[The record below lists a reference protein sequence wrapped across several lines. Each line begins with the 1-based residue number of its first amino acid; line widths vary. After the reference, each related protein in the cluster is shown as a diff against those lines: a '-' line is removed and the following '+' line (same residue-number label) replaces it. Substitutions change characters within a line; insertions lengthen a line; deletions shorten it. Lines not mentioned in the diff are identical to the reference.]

1 LIIVRRTFAGM
12 RLHLAI
18 VVAVLLMVS
27 QISSNNIILHH
38 LSLFIEQHWY
48 NNISQIYRLNDCK
61 YSKVK
66 VEASK
71 KIFIIVSR
79 TNWCNEVIKM
89 IFGASAKAMRKSSS
103 VIAWATP
110 YNYSRSID
118 PPNRCHDDAYFDNAT
133 RTAYGLAKVDLFCRR
148 GRLNFLPR
156 IWKRSVQE
164 NNQKKHEH
172 QPFRVGIHESNESLI
187 TITMGVLL
195 YAILGVCFLAGN
207 LAYLFGIFIVYDSSV
222 VEEVS

>member
-1 LIIVRRTFAGM
+1 M
-12 RLHLAI
+12 RLYLAI
-18 VVAVLLMVS
+18 VVVVLLMVS

-66 VEASK
+66 VKASK
-71 KIFIIVSR
+71 KIFIIISR
-79 TNWCNEVIKM
+79 TNWCNEVIEM

-103 VIAWATP
+103 VIAWTTP

-118 PPNRCHDDAYFDNAT
+118 PVNKPNRCHDDAYFDNAT

-172 QPFRVGIHESNESLI
+172 QPFKDEFFSWYMKATKALQWAYCCTPFWECAFWPATWHTCSEYSLFM
-187 TITMGVLL
+187 THQLL
-195 YAILGVCFLAGN
+195 KK
-207 LAYLFGIFIVYDSSV
+207 
-222 VEEVS
+222 